1 MKTAA
6 IHQNMRFCIISF
18 LLLFN
23 IAFTSAQTY
32 TFDMYETS
40 GGDYTITIDIN
51 ESLLSLES
59 EKIPIFKYHYIGYDF
74 DKETGIVGLLFESND
89 SVIMRPVHSEHYFIM
104 RKDAI
109 FCSSSN
115 ALKEFFLKP
124 KNKSVFS
131 AAYNALFIALSE
143 KWEKQ
148 WTGFSI
154 NLNSDEEY
162 YSGRCYY
169 YGMGVKQNKEL
180 GQWLLQKSAFRGHKR
195 AIEELR
201 KNHIA
206 PIDNKKYTI
215 RKKERNTYIIGS
227 AFTSV
232 FYDDDES
239 VKVKI
244 DKDIYIQPVCDV
256 LNSKKN
262 AGAVLIFEI
271 AAKNETIGFKRAQ
284 LLKQLLQENGVKND
298 IIFHFV
304 GQHFDLN
311 SAWSICNNRIALVGD
326 FFLEPIQ

>member
-1 MKTAA
+1 
-6 IHQNMRFCIISF
+6 
-18 LLLFN
+18 
-23 IAFTSAQTY
+23 
-32 TFDMYETS
+32 
-40 GGDYTITIDIN
+40 
-51 ESLLSLES
+51 
-59 EKIPIFKYHYIGYDF
+59 
-74 DKETGIVGLLFESND
+74 
-89 SVIMRPVHSEHYFIM
+89 MRPIHSEHYFIM

-115 ALKEFFLKP
+115 AEKEFFLKP
-124 KNKSVFS
+124 KNKDVYS

-143 KWEKQ
+143 KWKEQ
-148 WTGFSI
+148 WTSSST
-154 NLNSDEEY
+154 NLDLDKDTEY
-162 YSGRCYY
+162 FFRGRCYY

-215 RKKERNTYIIGS
+215 RKKERNTGIIGS

-232 FYDDDES
+232 FYDDES

-311 SAWSICNNRIALVGD
+311 SVWSNCNNRIALVGD

>member
-89 SVIMRPVHSEHYFIM
+89 SVIMRPIHSEHYFIM

-124 KNKSVFS
+124 KNKDIYS

-143 KWEKQ
+143 KWEEQ
-148 WTGFSI
+148 WTSSSKDLDSYKECFR
-154 NLNSDEEY
+154 
-162 YSGRCYY
+162 GRCYY

-180 GQWLLQKSAFRGHKR
+180 GQWLLQKSAFRGHNN

-201 KNHIA
+201 KNHIESYDHQRFKINQN
-206 PIDNKKYTI
+206 PGV
-215 RKKERNTYIIGS
+215 NTL
-227 AFTSV
+227 V
-232 FYDDDES
+232 FYDKGEIE
-239 VKVKI
+239 VKSEKCLMNIQALSDVAKSDANIVIVITVDKYDKI
-244 DKDIYIQPVCDV
+244 GC
-256 LNSKKN
+256 
-262 AGAVLIFEI
+262 E
-271 AAKNETIGFKRAQ
+271 RAQ
-284 LLKQLLQENGVKND
+284 NLTKMFQERGVSNN
-298 IIFHFV
+298 IIIDYEGDLEKYLFHPF
-304 GQHFDLN
+304 HN
-311 SAWSICNNRIALVGD
+311 ISKIASIALD
-326 FFLEPIQ
+326 HFFVPIQ